1 MAQIEGRARLTK
13 DSNLL
18 SSEEYL
24 GLKEEFDNVDA
35 EVSTK
40 VDTVVKQLKQEQRG
54 SKSSNNMN
62 NRRTYDNNNR
72 GNNNQMNGVGGGRQ
86 QR

>member
-62 NRRTYDNNNR
+62 NRRTYDNNR
-72 GNNNQMNGVGGGRQ
+72 GNNNQMNGIGGGRQ

>member
-13 DSNLL
+13 DSKLL

-62 NRRTYDNNNR
+62 NRRTYDNNR